1 MTGPSSPVL
10 LPDSAA
16 ASAVAE
22 TRQFFQV
29 QGANLQLPEL
39 EQFIKQKVMEY
50 GADPV
55 TAASSARTVSVLATQ
70 NPANAQGAAEHV
82 VGATIADP
90 ALGSAKIRNNVL
102 KELEQRGGAEA
113 LTPTEQKALA
123 YEHARQGL
131 RDAGVVDTQSY
142 QDVQT
147 KIHQYIDQG
156 VSPDLAASAAAAPTL
171 AQGMPQADSFS
182 IFGYLTMLVHG
193 KVEYTFKNTETLKV
207 SNSAIH
213 GHLGNTTYEMV
224 GHNFLVECDTI
235 QTSSTGE
242 NVRAHSGAAIGE
254 YKSQYKALMGSSA
267 GLYLG
272 AAKYGGRWLVL
283 AGMLRTYTGLRV
295 YLAGTDSDVVKNN
308 ISIEEGRD
316 HRVTLLSLTSAGIVR
331 ASSNSKKI
339 K

>member
-10 LPDSAA
+10 LPDSVAA
-16 ASAVAE
+16 AAVAE
-22 TRQFFQV
+22 TRQYFQT
-29 QGANLQLPEL
+29 QGDNLRLPEL
-39 EQFIKQKVMEY
+39 EKFIKQKVIEY

-55 TAASSARTVSVLATQ
+55 TAASSARTVNVLATQ

-90 ALGSAKIRNNVL
+90 ALGSAKIRDNVL
-102 KELEQRGGAEA
+102 KDVEQRGGVEK
-113 LTPTEQKALA
+113 LSPTEQKAIA
-123 YEHARQGL
+123 YEHASQGL
-131 RDAGVVDTQSY
+131 KDAGVADTRSY

-147 KIHQYIDQG
+147 RIHQYIDQG
-156 VSPDLAASAAAAPTL
+156 VSPDLAASAAAAPAL
-171 AQGMPQADSFS
+171 ARGMPQVDSFS

-193 KVEYTFKNTETLKV
+193 QVEYTFKNTETLMV
-207 SNSAIH
+207 ANSAIH
-213 GHLGNTTYEMV
+213 GHLGNTTYQMV
-224 GHNFLVECDTI
+224 GHNFLVQCGTI

-242 NVRAHSGAAIGE
+242 NVRAHSGAAIGD
-254 YKSQYKALMGSSA
+254 YKSQYKALMGASV

-272 AAKYGGRWLVL
+272 AAKYGGRWLIL
-283 AGMLRTYTGLRV
+283 AGMLRAYTGIRV